1 MSYLAALE
9 GMRRLSQGY
18 LATHTT
24 LAEVRQF
31 LEAART
37 LSRMAV

>member
-18 LATHTT
+18 LAN
-24 LAEVRQF
+24 
-31 LEAART
+31 
-37 LSRMAV
+37 LSGDAHDPS